1 MYRSNLRLWM
11 KNLWRFTKACNEPG
25 DSMPLPS
32 YVCIAFGNPE
42 MTHRIREERDL
53 AVRVIGRCVEAFV
66 VNKLATDIKSRRTLV
81 SNDALVSNDE
91 LACLSAILGTK
102 SEDVKVMLKY
112 PGAIEF
118 TNMVFLA
125 LDDFYSFTLETM
137 PLYVLEV
144 IQGTFSSLSQALPPE
159 LNTEMRPKQTVCLMG
174 VSDSQC
180 ELSLQSHFYR
190 LKMHVRYIISN
201 GHNV

>member
-1 MYRSNLRLWM
+1 ME
-11 KNLWRFTKACNEPG
+11 NLWRFTKVCNEPRNEPEV
-25 DSMPLPS
+25 SEPLPS
-32 YVCIAFGNPE
+32 YVCIAFANPE
-42 MTHRIREERDL
+42 MTRRIREERDL

-66 VNKLATDIKSRRTLV
+66 VNNLVTDIKSRRTP
-81 SNDALVSNDE
+81 VSNDE

-102 SEDVKVMLKY
+102 SENVKVLLNH

-144 IQGTFSSLSQALPPE
+144 VEGTFSSLSQALPPE
-159 LNTEMRPKQTVCLMG
+159 WKTEMRPEQTACLRG

-180 ELSLQSHFYR
+180 ELPPQSHFYR
-190 LKMHVRYIISN
+190 LKMHVRDLISN
-201 GHNV
+201 GHKV